1 VECGGLLAAPIA
13 GGPPLFVG
21 EARLAHFSFAPGR
34 LYFGHFYPVECSI
47 TAAIPETIM
56 SMPLTRTVLSS
67 LAVALLATAP
77 ALVLAGCGHS
87 QAKAQD
93 AEACI
98 TIQQLIPE
106 TVQVDDSGITTEP
119 IRMTINA
126 QGRPEDLKG
135 AQVIYIEDGVEKS
148 AIPVGDL
155 HPGAQTVT
163 IPTGLRM
170 ASSSELFNI
179 SVVGPDGS
187 ETPDI
192 TMPLNG
198 PNSVAP
204 PAPPFPAPA
213 ATAHDEESDQPIATI
228 APGVDRAEV
237 ESIRQ
242 FNVTQV
248 GITSMDAF
256 ARQTR
261 GDDAKL
267 PAQTFV
273 PRGVNF
279 KDGMLVKF
287 STAKDGQPVEV
298 TSPLTQTK
306 ILATLAKPASYV
318 PNNPSALM
326 SAVVVIP
333 VKITHEAESLFLVRA
348 AHAESSD
355 VCK

>member
-1 VECGGLLAAPIA
+1 MG
-13 GGPPLFVG
+13 
-21 EARLAHFSFAPGR
+21 
-34 LYFGHFYPVECSI
+34 
-47 TAAIPETIM
+47 
-56 SMPLTRTVLSS
+56 MPLTRTVLSS

-93 AEACI
+93 TEACI
-98 TIQQLIPE
+98 TIQQMIPE

-119 IRMTINA
+119 IRMTISA

-148 AIPVGDL
+148 TVSVGDL

-163 IPTGLRM
+163 IPTGLHM
-170 ASSSELFNI
+170 ASSSELFDI
-179 SVVGPDGS
+179 SVVGPNGS

-192 TMPLNG
+192 TMLLND

-204 PAPPFPAPA
+204 APRPFPAP
-213 ATAHDEESDQPIATI
+213 TASAHHEESDQSIASI
-228 APGVDRAEV
+228 APGVDREEA

-242 FNVTQV
+242 FDATQV
-248 GITSMDAF
+248 GITSMDGF
-256 ARQTR
+256 ARQTG

-267 PAQTFV
+267 PPQTLIL
-273 PRGVNF
+273 RGVNF

-287 STAKDGQPVEV
+287 GTEKDGQRVEV

-306 ILATLAKPASYV
+306 ILATLVKPSWYV
-318 PNNPSALM
+318 PNNPSVLM

-333 VKITHEAESLFLVRA
+333 VKITHEAEGRFLVRA
-348 AHAESSD
+348 ANAESSD

>member
-1 VECGGLLAAPIA
+1 MI
-13 GGPPLFVG
+13 
-21 EARLAHFSFAPGR
+21 
-34 LYFGHFYPVECSI
+34 
-47 TAAIPETIM
+47 
-56 SMPLTRTVLSS
+56 MPLTRTVLSR

-87 QAKAQD
+87 QAKARD
-93 AEACI
+93 TEACI

-119 IRMTINA
+119 IRMTISA

-148 AIPVGDL
+148 AVPVGDL
-155 HPGAQTVT
+155 RPGAQTVT
-163 IPTGLRM
+163 IPTGLHM
-170 ASSSELFNI
+170 ASSYELFDI

-198 PNSVAP
+198 PSSVAP
-204 PAPPFPAPA
+204 AARPFPAP
-213 ATAHDEESDQPIATI
+213 TASAHHEESDQPIATI

-242 FNVTQV
+242 FDATQV
-248 GITSMDAF
+248 GITSMDGS

-273 PRGVNF
+273 LRGVNF

-287 STAKDGQPVEV
+287 GTTKDGERVEV

-306 ILATLAKPASYV
+306 TLATLVRPSSYV

-333 VKITHEAESLFLVRA
+333 VKITHEAEGQFLVRA

-355 VCK
+355 ICK